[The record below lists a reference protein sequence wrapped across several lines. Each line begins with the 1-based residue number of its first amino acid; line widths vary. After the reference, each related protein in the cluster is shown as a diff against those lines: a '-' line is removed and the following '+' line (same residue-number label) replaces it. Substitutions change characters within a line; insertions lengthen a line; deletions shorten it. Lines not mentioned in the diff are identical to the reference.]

1 MCERVAGSR
10 VPRFYEF
17 ELRSYLVLVHFART
31 LAALDVAGRVC
42 GPSCCTC
49 PTYSAAAGRLIKSRL
64 VAASPPFDDSGSG
77 AEMRSGLRAIIP
89 TTGEAPVGWRAEQED
104 TLIAAL
110 NLSRALLESQK
121 LDEAVEFLNVQA
133 PLAQRVLGE
142 NDTALQLCSY
152 HALALIEAA
161 VNYDEFCSAL
171 AMLEDVGKKTRRLLG
186 AQHPFARS
194 VEYWLSYARN
204 PANRRPDSYLRAMNR
219 APGQK
224 RSNVYQRWDVLAR
237 GVLSREAWAKRN
249 GR

>member
-1 MCERVAGSR
+1 MGATEHTPRDPFRVLETVHRLAEIVER
-10 VPRFYEF
+10 
-17 ELRSYLVLVHFART
+17 
-31 LAALDVAGRVC
+31 
-42 GPSCCTC
+42 
-49 PTYSAAAGRLIKSRL
+49 
-64 VAASPPFDDSGSG
+64 G
-77 AEMRSGLRAIIP
+77 A
-89 TTGEAPVGWRAEQED
+89 V
-104 TLIAAL
+104 
-110 NLSRALLESQK
+110 
-121 LDEAVEFLNVQA
+121 V
-133 PLAQRVLGE
+133 LAQRVLGE

>member
-1 MCERVAGSR
+1 MEGVLDDAPDQLRREAAGQLRGKNRGERVEA
-10 VPRFYEF
+10 VA
-17 ELRSYLVLVHFART
+17 LV
-31 LAALDVAGRVC
+31 
-42 GPSCCTC
+42 
-49 PTYSAAAGRLIKSRL
+49 
-64 VAASPPFDDSGSG
+64 G
-77 AEMRSGLRAIIP
+77 AE
-89 TTGEAPVGWRAEQED
+89 
-104 TLIAAL
+104 AARRD
-110 NLSRALLESQK
+110 NL
-121 LDEAVEFLNVQA
+121 
-133 PLAQRVLGE
+133 LAQRVLGE